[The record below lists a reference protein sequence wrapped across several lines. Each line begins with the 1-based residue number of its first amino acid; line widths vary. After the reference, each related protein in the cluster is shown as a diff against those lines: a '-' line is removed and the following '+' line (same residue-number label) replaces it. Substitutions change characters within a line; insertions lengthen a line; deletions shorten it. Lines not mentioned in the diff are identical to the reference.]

1 MNNSNKKE
9 YLNEESYQQAKKKI
23 IKIALI
29 VLIIGVLIGT
39 TLIICGNVMAHK
51 NGTVNLDLNNNANKS
66 QRAEEE
72 IQKDID
78 ELENQIGDLELE
90 IETLT
95 QENDNLFINGES
107 TSEQYKENASKIKKD
122 EIEIKSLKN
131 KLSKFNDEMDS
142 IDSTMNNNIDQFEGI
157 FNKAATSIAQAKYKM
172 VSNIGIFII
181 ILSVLIAG
189 GIYIFAIRRE
199 ILAFKTQQ
207 VMPVAQE
214 GIEKMA
220 PTIGNAT
227 GTITQGI
234 AKGVTQGIAEGK
246 AQVNNAS
253 VNTTNTINNQANT
266 NDVINETVSDNNSN
280 IQNTINDQNNIDN
293 NQF

>member
-23 IKIALI
+23 IKISLI

-39 TLIICGNVMAHK
+39 TLIICGNVMAQK

-66 QRAEEE
+66 QRTEDE

-78 ELENQIGDLELE
+78 ELESQIGDLELE

-95 QENDNLFINGES
+95 EENGNLFINGES
-107 TSEQYKENASKIKKD
+107 SSEQYKENASKIKKD

-181 ILSVLIAG
+181 ILSVLGAG
-189 GIYIFAIRRE
+189 GIYIFAMRRE
-199 ILAFKTQQ
+199 ILVFKTQQ

-220 PTIGNAT
+220 PTIGNAA

-234 AKGVTQGIAEGK
+234 AKGITQGIAEGK
-246 AQVNNAS
+246 AQANNAS
-253 VNTTNTINNQANT
+253 VNTQN
-266 NDVINETVSDNNSN
+266 VVNETVSDNNSN
-280 IQNTINDQNNIDN
+280 VQNTINDQNNSIDN